1 VTAGD
6 LEMDLWQLNIFCK
19 VVEQKSFSEAGQVV
33 HLSQPTVSSHIK
45 ELEEYFDCRLIDRL
59 PKGAIPTKAGELL
72 YEYGKRLLVLKDDAE
87 TAMFEFNGK
96 IKGRLAIGGSTIPSG
111 YILPK
116 IIGEFKAVYPQIT
129 IALVAGD
136 TEKTIKDIL
145 DGTIE
150 LGIVGAKTHN
160 KRIYQ
165 EPFIQDEMRLV
176 IPAGHKWKDAKE
188 IGLDQLTSEPF
199 IVREAGSGT
208 LKSLKLSLAEK
219 NFDIDSLNIMA
230 EMGSTAALIQAVK
243 NHVGV
248 SIFSTIAIDEY
259 LSAGTLIALPV
270 KGLNL
275 RRNFYLTTHKDKS
288 LSSLASA
295 FIIFTKE
302 SIKRKNA

>member
-1 VTAGD
+1 
-6 LEMDLWQLNIFCK
+6 MDLWQLNIFCK
-19 VVEQKSFSEAGQVV
+19 VVEQKSFSEAGQLV

-45 ELEEYFDCRLIDRL
+45 ELEDYFDCRLIDRL
-59 PKGAIPTKAGELL
+59 SEGATPTKAGELL
-72 YEYGKRLLVLKDDAE
+72 YGYGKRLLALKDDAE
-87 TAMFEFNGK
+87 TAIFEFNGK
-96 IKGRLAIGGSTIPSG
+96 IKGKLVIGGSTIPSG

-116 IIGEFKAVYPQIT
+116 IIGEFKTAYPQIT

-145 DGTIE
+145 EGTIE
-150 LGIVGAKTHN
+150 LGVVGAKTHN

-176 IPAGHKWKDAKE
+176 IPAGHRWKDAKE
-188 IGLDQLTSEPF
+188 IDLDQLVDEPF

-219 NFDIDSLNIMA
+219 NFDMDSLNIMA

-248 SIFSTIAIDEY
+248 SIFSIIAIDEY
-259 LSAGTLIALPV
+259 LTAGTLIALPV

-275 RRNFYLTTHKDKS
+275 RRNFYLTTHKNKS
-288 LSSLASA
+288 LSSLAAA
-295 FIIFTKE
+295 FIIFTKA
-302 SIKRKNA
+302 SIKREYA

>member
-1 VTAGD
+1 
-6 LEMDLWQLNIFCK
+6 MDLWQLNIFCK
-19 VVEQKSFSEAGQVV
+19 VVERKSFSEAGQVV
-33 HLSQPTVSSHIK
+33 HLSQPTVSAHIK

-72 YEYGKRLLVLKDDAE
+72 YGYGKRLLALKDDAE
-87 TAMFEFNGK
+87 TALFEFNGK

-116 IIGEFKAVYPQIT
+116 IIGEFKAAYPQIT

-136 TEKTIKDIL
+136 TGKTIKDIL
-145 DGTIE
+145 EGTIE

-165 EPFIQDEMRLV
+165 EHFIQDEMRLV
-176 IPAGHKWKDAKE
+176 IPAGHKWKDAKT
-188 IGLDQLTSEPF
+188 IDIDQLMREPF

-219 NFDIDSLNIMA
+219 SFDIDSLNIMA

-248 SIFSTIAIDEY
+248 SIFSTIAIDDY
-259 LSAGTLIALPV
+259 LQAGILKALPV
-270 KGLNL
+270 NGLNL
-275 RRNFYLTTHKDKS
+275 RRNFYLITHKDKS
-288 LSSLASA
+288 LSPLASA
-295 FIIFTKE
+295 FISFTKA
-302 SIKRKNA
+302 SIKRKTRDEN

>member
-1 VTAGD
+1 
-6 LEMDLWQLNIFCK
+6 MDLWQLNIFCK
-19 VVEQKSFSEAGQVV
+19 VVEQKSFSEAGQLV

-45 ELEEYFDCRLIDRL
+45 ELEDYFDCRLIDRL
-59 PKGAIPTKAGELL
+59 SEGATPTKAGELL
-72 YEYGKRLLVLKDDAE
+72 YGYGKRLLALKDDAE
-87 TAMFEFNGK
+87 TAIFEFNGK
-96 IKGRLAIGGSTIPSG
+96 IKGKLVIGGSTIPSG

-116 IIGEFKAVYPQIT
+116 IIGEFKTAYPQIT

-145 DGTIE
+145 EGTIE
-150 LGIVGAKTHN
+150 LGVVGAKTHN

-176 IPAGHKWKDAKE
+176 IPAGHRWKDAKE
-188 IGLDQLTSEPF
+188 IDLDQLVDEPF

-219 NFDIDSLNIMA
+219 NFDMDSLNIMA

-248 SIFSTIAIDEY
+248 SIFSIIAIDEY
-259 LSAGTLIALPV
+259 LTAGTLIALPV

-275 RRNFYLTTHKDKS
+275 RRNFYLTTHKNKS
-288 LSSLASA
+288 LSSLAAA
-295 FIIFTKE
+295 FIIFTKA
-302 SIKRKNA
+302 SIKRENA